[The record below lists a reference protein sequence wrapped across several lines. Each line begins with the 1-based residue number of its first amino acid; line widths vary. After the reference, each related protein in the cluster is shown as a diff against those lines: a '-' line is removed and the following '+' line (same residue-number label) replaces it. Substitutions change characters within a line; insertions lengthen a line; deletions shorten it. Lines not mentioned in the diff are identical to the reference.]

1 MGRIKQKIKEYIKMF
16 AIKRRDKDSMKVIKW
31 NLRYLFFCLLVY
43 LVMTGYEWLVTGH
56 PNLAEFRQ
64 YIVAVGGLTV
74 AIKFFSEYLV
84 DIDKDGVPDEAKKGE
99 RRLPYDPR

>member
-64 YIVAVGGLTV
+64 YIVAVGGLTL
-74 AIKFFSEYLV
+74 AIQTLSRWMV
-84 DIDKDGVPDEAKKGE
+84 DEDKDGIPDEIKKNE
-99 RRLPYDPR
+99 RRPYDPR

>member
-16 AIKRRDKDSMKVIKW
+16 ATKRRDKDSMKVIKW
-31 NLRYLFFCLLVY
+31 NLKYLFFCLLVY

-64 YIVAVGGLTV
+64 YIVAVGGLTL
-74 AIKFFSEYLV
+74 AIQTLSRWTV
-84 DIDKDGVPDEAKKGE
+84 DEDKDGIPDEIKKNE
-99 RRLPYDPR
+99 RRPYDPR

>member
-64 YIVAVGGLTV
+64 YIVAVGGLTL
-74 AIKFFSEYLV
+74 AIQTLSRWMV
-84 DIDKDGVPDEAKKGE
+84 DEDKDGIPDEITKE
-99 RRLPYDPR
+99 RRKPPYGT

>member
-64 YIVAVGGLTV
+64 YIVAVGGLTL
-74 AIKFFSEYLV
+74 AIQTLSRWTV
-84 DIDKDGVPDEAKKGE
+84 DEDKDGIPDEIKKNE
-99 RRLPYDPR
+99 RRPYDPR

>member
-1 MGRIKQKIKEYIKMF
+1 MGRIKQKVKEYIKMF

-64 YIVAVGGLTV
+64 YIVAVGGLTL
-74 AIKFFSEYLV
+74 AIQTLSKWMV
-84 DIDKDGVPDEAKKGE
+84 DEDKDGIPDEIKKNE
-99 RRLPYDPR
+99 RKPYDPR

>member
-31 NLRYLFFCLLVY
+31 NLRYLLFCLLVY

-64 YIVAVGGLTV
+64 YIMAVGGLTL
-74 AIKFFSEYLV
+74 AIQTLSRWMV
-84 DIDKDGVPDEAKKGE
+84 DEDKDGIPDEIDKE
-99 RRLPYDPR
+99 RRKPPYGP

>member
-64 YIVAVGGLTV
+64 YIVAVGGLTL
-74 AIKFFSEYLV
+74 AIQTLSRWTV
-84 DIDKDGVPDEAKKGE
+84 DEDKDGIPDEIKKNE
-99 RRLPYDPR
+99 RKPYDPR